1 MPIVKYAATIN
12 GFTSIAVCKIDK
24 LDTYDEIKVCVGYT
38 LDGKEIDYMPSA
50 RELYRVEPVYVT
62 MPGWKSDTRNIRKYE
77 DLPLN
82 ARKYIE
88 LIERESGVKVK
99 YIGVGP
105 ARDEIIVRD

>member
-1 MPIVKYAATIN
+1 MVKFAATVN

-24 LDTYDEIKVCVGYT
+24 LDTYEKIKVCVGYK

-50 RELYRVEPVYVT
+50 TQLYKAEPVYVEID
-62 MPGWKSDTRNIRKYE
+62 GWMSDTTGIRSYE
-77 DLPLN
+77 KLPEN

-88 LIERESGVKVK
+88 LIEKVTKVKVK

-105 ARDEIIVRD
+105 AHDEIIVRD